1 MKRNF
6 AGFARSGAFSLLA
19 QAVQVAGSLIL
30 SVVIV
35 RQLDPAAFGILSV
48 ARQVSAL
55 VVILS
60 GAALERAALRYLP
73 EFASSGDSARAR
85 QLIVWSCVLR
95 GVLWGLCV
103 FVALI
108 WLRPL
113 SNLLGG
119 GMERELSIGVL
130 TAISY
135 AFYNYFRATATARF
149 STQTVAWM
157 SVVSAVATL
166 VLTVILLQRGHGIV
180 GVLWGAAIGS
190 ALATIGLI
198 AASKP
203 REATADE
210 AAATARHWTGWGR
223 VRRYTLAFSAIAL
236 LNHIVHSQ
244 TEIYFLARFQ
254 GPEEAGFYQLGFAFA
269 QRIVDFLPLA
279 LWEVS
284 MAGFSH
290 VVVSSP
296 ERLPAALRAYVVL
309 LYLLLA
315 PIAALGFA
323 FSGSAIEL
331 LYGSDM
337 TGATVVSRA
346 YFAIAL
352 VTAFNAPVG
361 MIVYA
366 RERTTSAL
374 WAYLFFALVNLLLN
388 VVLIPRYGIA
398 GALVSVA
405 IAKLLNVALFAR
417 IAWGEVSGLSVPW
430 GFLLRICIVSAPALL
445 WLAVESRLRGLTAL
459 LVGFAAALL
468 LMWIAA
474 RIVRP
479 LRAEEAELVARTR
492 LPMHGTLLRVLGA
505 PAPSP

>member
-1 MKRNF
+1 MNRNF

-19 QAVQVAGSLIL
+19 QAVQVLGSLVL

-35 RQLDPAAFGILSV
+35 RQLDPQAFGVLSV

-55 VVILS
+55 TVILS
-60 GAALERAALRYLP
+60 GAALERAALRFLP
-73 EFASSGDSARAR
+73 EFASGGDARRAR
-85 QLIVWSCVLR
+85 RLILWSSALRGLLWGVCVL
-95 GVLWGLCV
+95 
-103 FVALI
+103 VALI

-113 SNLLGG
+113 SDLLGG
-119 GMERELSIGVL
+119 GMERELAAGVI
-130 TAISY
+130 TAIFY
-135 AFYNYFRATATARF
+135 AYYNYFRATATARF
-149 STQTVAWM
+149 ATATVAWM
-157 SVVSAVATL
+157 NVVSAVLTL
-166 VLTVILLQRGHGIV
+166 LLTVWLLERGHGIL

-190 ALATIGLI
+190 ALATIGLV
-198 AASKP
+198 AVSKP
-203 REATADE
+203 RAEPNPTPRA
-210 AAATARHWTGWGR
+210 WSGWGR

-244 TEIYFLARFQ
+244 TEIYFLSRFH
-254 GPEEAGFYQLGFAFA
+254 GPEIAGFYQLGFAFA

-290 VVVSSP
+290 VVVASP
-296 ERLPAALRAYVVL
+296 ERLPAALRAYLVL

-315 PIAALGFA
+315 PIASLGFA
-323 FSGSAIEL
+323 FAGSAIEL
-331 LYGSDM
+331 LYGADM
-337 TGATVVSRA
+337 IGATVVCRA

-388 VVLIPRYGIA
+388 LILIPPMGIA
-398 GALVSVA
+398 GALISIAV
-405 IAKLLNVALFAR
+405 AKLLNVALFAR
-417 IAWGEVSGLSVPW
+417 IAWGEVAGLNVPW
-430 GFLLRICIVSAPALL
+430 AFLLRIGAVSAPALL
-445 WLAVESRLRGLTAL
+445 WLLVESRLRGWLPL
-459 LVGFAAALL
+459 LVGFVVVLAA
-468 LMWIAA
+468 MWLAA
-474 RIVRP
+474 RLVRP

-492 LPMHGTLLRVLGA
+492 LPMHGFLLRALGA
-505 PAPSP
+505 PAVQR